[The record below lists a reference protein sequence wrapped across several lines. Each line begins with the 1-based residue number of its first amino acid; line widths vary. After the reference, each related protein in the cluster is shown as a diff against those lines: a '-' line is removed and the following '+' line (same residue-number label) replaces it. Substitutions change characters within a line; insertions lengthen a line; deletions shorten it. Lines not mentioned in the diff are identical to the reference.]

1 MPDSLREYL
10 CAVPRVLNAK
20 NPRRNAAVYHAKR
33 LGFSRDWIVKMM
45 FYYAAS
51 MSHYLQS
58 FRTVV
63 ARASDSYTS
72 AIEM

>member
-20 NPRRNAAVYHAKR
+20 IPDETRLSTMRNVWDFREIGLLKMLFSDAAA
-33 LGFSRDWIVKMM
+33 
-45 FYYAAS
+45 
-51 MSHYLQS
+51 MSHYMQS

-63 ARASDSYTS
+63 LRAIDSYT
-72 AIEM
+72 AKC

>member
-1 MPDSLREYL
+1 MRNVWDYL
-10 CAVPRVLNAK
+10 EIGL
-20 NPRRNAAVYHAKR
+20 
-33 LGFSRDWIVKMM
+33 LKMM

-63 ARASDSYTS
+63 ARASDSYAA